1 MSVSESVMDA
11 TREKQERINR
21 ISHGEIVYVVVD
33 GKVDRLKYHEGD
45 KIKENSGWLTR
56 NLEADNLL
64 H

>member
-11 TREKQERINR
+11 TMEKQERINR

-45 KIKENSGWLTR
+45 KIKK
-56 NLEADNLL
+56 DK
-64 H
+64 